1 MAVRAALEEV
11 QDGASGGL
19 RKCFEQWPEMVEA
32 VLELERVTRPREVAL
47 LRKSLGL
54 PVSPYRQVAEGLL
67 RQWHS
72 LGDPSEQI
80 FFAAELLA
88 QGLPVLSAEV
98 VALASLENSGSLLA
112 TMHAVAPRGNL
123 RTQLA
128 KILGERT
135 ESNVVSPLGFVLNRD
150 CSAFHQGFFVDN
162 HLVMVFR
169 DYPGHYMVFS
179 IGLGVGVETV
189 SVMPVSGE
197 QWIESVLGAR
207 DSKHTEAHTLDDC
220 RTLLAASI
228 SKLEDKNIS
237 EQWRILGHLVEER
250 LFPLDENAPGF
261 VVGDY
266 AARTMLD
273 RLARTFLEDDV
284 RALESLLSPGSS
296 AAVLCELFGPNVIRI
311 LMGLNH
317 GVERID
323 IGVETLDSNRA
334 RALMVGRSG
343 TGQVL
348 TRTRFFL
355 LCNTDDWSI
364 ERLEFLGV
372 GEGDQM
378 FGPVWQVLSGEK
390 MLPIIRYGDLAIA
403 EQEIVA
409 GFLDTGFR
417 LDETASAISLLRKS
431 GLVAS
436 PGSIAA
442 ACHFVFDRLYIGDE
456 PLTSEKDWDEQL
468 TRLCDRY
475 EGGLVEAAELVGQ
488 LEMQLFSGGAYKQ
501 YLVG

>member
-1 MAVRAALEEV
+1 MAVRSALEEV
-11 QDGASGGL
+11 QDGASDRL

-32 VLELERVTRPREVAL
+32 VLELERVSRPREVAL
-47 LRKSLGL
+47 VRKSLGL
-54 PVSPYRQVAEGLL
+54 PVSPYRQIAEGLL
-67 RQWHS
+67 RQWQA

-88 QGLPVLSAEV
+88 QNLPVLSAEV
-98 VALASLENSGSLLA
+98 VALATLETSGSLIA

-128 KILGERT
+128 KILGERS
-135 ESNVVSPLGFVLNRD
+135 EPNGVSPLGFVLNRE
-150 CSAFHQGFFVDN
+150 CSAFHQGFLVDD

-169 DYPGHYMVFS
+169 EYPGHYLVFS
-179 IGLGVGVETV
+179 IGLGVGVESV

-197 QWIESVLGAR
+197 RWIEGVLEAR
-207 DSKHTEAHTLDDC
+207 DPNHTKAHTLDDC

-228 SKLEDKNIS
+228 SRLEDNDLS
-237 EQWRILGHLVEER
+237 EPWRILGHLVEER
-250 LFPLDENAPGF
+250 LFPVDEDAPGF

-284 RALESLLSPGSS
+284 RALESLLYPGSS
-296 AAVLCELFGPNVIRI
+296 AAVLCELFGPNVIRV

-323 IGVETLDSNRA
+323 IGVESLDSNRA

-355 LCNTDDWSI
+355 LCSTDDWEI
-364 ERLEFLGV
+364 DRLEFLGV
-372 GEGDQM
+372 GERDHM
-378 FGPVWQVLSGEK
+378 LGPVWQVLSGEK
-390 MLPIIRYGDLAIA
+390 MLPIIRYGDLEVA

-431 GLVAS
+431 DLVAA

-456 PLTSEKDWDEQL
+456 PLTAEEDWDEQL

-475 EGGLVEAAELVGQ
+475 EGGLDEAAELIGR

>member
-1 MAVRAALEEV
+1 
-11 QDGASGGL
+11 
-19 RKCFEQWPEMVEA
+19 MVEA

-54 PVSPYRQVAEGLL
+54 PVSPYRQIAEGLL
-67 RQWHS
+67 RQWQS
-72 LGDPSEQI
+72 LGDASEQI
-80 FFAAELLA
+80 FFAAELLTRS
-88 QGLPVLSAEV
+88 LPVLSAEI
-98 VALASLENSGSLLA
+98 VALAALETSGPLIA
-112 TMHAVAPRGNL
+112 AMHEVAPRGNL

-128 KILGERT
+128 KILSERAAG
-135 ESNVVSPLGFVLNRD
+135 SSASPIGFVLNRD
-150 CSAFHQGFFVDN
+150 CSAFHQGFLVDN
-162 HLVMVFR
+162 HLVMIFR
-169 DYPGHYMVFS
+169 EYPGHYMVFS
-179 IGLGVGVETV
+179 ITLGLGIESV
-189 SVMPVSGE
+189 SVTPVSGE
-197 QWIESVLGAR
+197 NWIERVLVAR
-207 DSKHTEAHTLDDC
+207 DPNHTQAHSLDDC

-228 SKLEDKNIS
+228 SRLEDNEAS
-237 EQWRILGHLVEER
+237 EAWRVLGHLVEER
-250 LFPLDENAPGF
+250 LFPVDEDAPGF

-284 RALESLLSPGSS
+284 RALENLLSVGSS
-296 AAVLCELFGPNVIRI
+296 AAVLCELFGPGVIRV

-323 IGVETLDSNRA
+323 IGVESLDSGRA

-355 LCNTDDWSI
+355 LCGTEDWEI
-364 ERLEFLGV
+364 DRLEFLGV
-372 GEGDQM
+372 GASDHM
-378 FGPVWQVLSGEK
+378 LGPVWQVLSGQK
-390 MLPIIRYGDLAIA
+390 MLPIIRYGDLEIV
-403 EQEIVA
+403 EQEVVA

-417 LDETASAISLLRKS
+417 LDETASAVSLLRKS
-431 GLVAS
+431 DLVAS

-456 PLTSEKDWDEQL
+456 PLTDENDWDHLLME
-468 TRLCDRY
+468 LCDRY
-475 EGGLVEAAELVGQ
+475 EGGLEEAADLVAQ
-488 LEMQLFSGGAYKQ
+488 LERKLFSGSAYKQ